1 MHRMLSVGQL
11 VLEYCDP
18 LIQF

>member
-1 MHRMLSVGQL
+1 MQRMLSVGQL
-11 VLEYCDP
+11 VLEHCDP

>member
-1 MHRMLSVGQL
+1 MQRMLSVGQPA
-11 VLEYCDP
+11 LEHCDP